1 MSYGVGHRH
10 VSAPALLGLSCGP
23 EAAAPIR
30 PLAWEPLYAMGVA
43 LKSQKKK
50 KRRRTVLFLLLKYR
64 NTEFN

>member
-1 MSYGVGHRH
+1 MAVSYGVGHRH

-23 EAAAPIR
+23 EAVAPIR

-50 KRRRTVLFLLLKYR
+50 
-64 NTEFN
+64 EA